1 MESRHVKKMVLDPL
15 FGYKSTVLSQYS
27 NISTWEMKWLCGKL
41 SSLSEGQDTLK
52 RVCVFKWSCVPE
64 RPAVFLRNS
73 LLYPLCSVTQQ
84 HISHDFLSDSGI
96 VVLRSHLGNIF
107 LNFHCE
113 SFARREKLS
122 HEHCSVSCPSCNN
135 AGALIEISGLLR
147 IRVHDLDTPCLC
159 EKFLSLSRRS
169 FEIPQLIEECGRL
182 SGLHC
187 KMYCRNTD
195 CTHTGQGMW
204 LL

>member
-1 MESRHVKKMVLDPL
+1 
-15 FGYKSTVLSQYS
+15 
-27 NISTWEMKWLCGKL
+27 MKWLCGKL

-52 RVCVFKWSCVPE
+52 RVCVLKWSCVPE
-64 RPAVFLRNS
+64 CPAVFLRNS
-73 LLYPLCSVTQQ
+73 LLYPLCSVTPQN
-84 HISHDFLSDSGI
+84 ISHDFLSDSGI

-135 AGALIEISGLLR
+135 AGAQIEISVLLR

-159 EKFLSLSRRS
+159 EKFLSLSCGEVSKYASS
-169 FEIPQLIEECGRL
+169 FRGVEDYQDYIVKCIARTRAAHIQDRECDSCNTARGSVAICNILTCSPGEEE
-182 SGLHC
+182 
-187 KMYCRNTD
+187 K
-195 CTHTGQGMW
+195 
-204 LL
+204 